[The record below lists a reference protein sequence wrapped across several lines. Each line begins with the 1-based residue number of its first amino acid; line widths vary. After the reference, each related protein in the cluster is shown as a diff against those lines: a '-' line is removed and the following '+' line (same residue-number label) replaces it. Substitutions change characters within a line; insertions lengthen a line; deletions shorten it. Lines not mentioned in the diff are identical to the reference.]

1 MCECMHATNTWS
13 HDEMCWWVTLV
24 HLWSVNREKLSAT
37 ALLRAYTVRQP
48 WHFLRAQRLRL
59 PRCRRNASSLATG
72 ADLGH
77 SLHLLLPEADTCHFW
92 FLFCKRAQRNVLHLI
107 TVTRSQNFNLHKN
120 VAIFTVFNFL
130 NPRSAFA
137 AKGHIWN
144 NPWTLMKF
152 ETTPTV
158 APWDSP
164 RPSSSLGDCW
174 SSALITLL
182 IPEEICLITGP
193 LQLTSFTC
201 HALIW
206 VLLISKRPTWSS
218 TAQEAQETT
227 FCCNQIFLK
236 GEKEQVC
243 ATMFE
248 DKHVLYMSEQLFL
261 PVWWVTEKRRNDGN
275 DSNHFY
281 PPLLLV
287 FVQDSLLT
295 TTCVIHLCTRVDCK
309 IVSLL
314 VQLFLEL
321 F

>member
-1 MCECMHATNTWS
+1 M
-13 HDEMCWWVTLV
+13 LQF
-24 HLWSVNREKLSAT
+24 LLS
-37 ALLRAYTVRQP
+37 
-48 WHFLRAQRLRL
+48 
-59 PRCRRNASSLATG
+59 
-72 ADLGH
+72 
-77 SLHLLLPEADTCHFW
+77 
-92 FLFCKRAQRNVLHLI
+92 
-107 TVTRSQNFNLHKN
+107 
-120 VAIFTVFNFL
+120 NFL
-130 NPRSAFA
+130 NPRNAFA

-152 ETTPTV
+152 ETTQTV

-164 RPSSSLGDCW
+164 RPSSSLGECW

-206 VLLISKRPTWSS
+206 VLLISKRLTWSS

-227 FCCNQIFLK
+227 FRRKKASAWLHVLTTSSCCAFYNRIKVLPVEPHADCTQALELDGCCWNQIFLK

-248 DKHVLYMSEQLFL
+248 DKNVLYMSEQLFL

-281 PPLLLV
+281 PTLLLV

-295 TTCVIHLCTRVDCK
+295 TTYVIHLCTRVDCK